1 MEKRILTNS
10 FAVRFGTAMHGIV
23 FTDCFFSYRYFVDKD
38 ADFKKLASGKL
49 SVACPA
55 ETVVGILFA
64 DEAADVGR
72 LPSALPRFGI
82 TTSRTLG
89 TLC

>member
-1 MEKRILTNS
+1 MLRVPRPPARVLRGVAEGDG
-10 FAVRFGTAMHGIV
+10 V
-23 FTDCFFSYRYFVDKD
+23 
-38 ADFKKLASGKL
+38 ASGKL

-55 ETVVGILFA
+55 ETVVGTLLVLFA
-64 DEAADVGR
+64 EAADAGR
-72 LPSALPRFGI
+72 LPSALPRFDM

>member
-1 MEKRILTNS
+1 MLRVPRPPARVLRGVAEGDG
-10 FAVRFGTAMHGIV
+10 V
-23 FTDCFFSYRYFVDKD
+23 
-38 ADFKKLASGKL
+38 ASGKL

-55 ETVVGILFA
+55 ETVVITLLVLFA

-72 LPSALPRFGI
+72 LPSALPRFDM

>member
-1 MEKRILTNS
+1 L
-10 FAVRFGTAMHGIV
+10 V
-23 FTDCFFSYRYFVDKD
+23 
-38 ADFKKLASGKL
+38 
-49 SVACPA
+49 
-55 ETVVGILFA
+55 LFA

>member
-1 MEKRILTNS
+1 MDGVLRVPRPPSRVLRGVAEGDGVAR
-10 FAVRFGTAMHGIV
+10 
-23 FTDCFFSYRYFVDKD
+23 
-38 ADFKKLASGKL
+38 GKL